1 MLNEKLDFDYN
12 KILASNILESMR
24 AVNLTKIQNDIA
36 TFTWMNIPIVSQD
49 AKIEMISKFE
59 VTIDLKTKR
68 SIYSSTGPC
77 SKFELQMIALIE
89 RSKFIGTI
97 TFVCIIY
104 TVLI

>member
-1 MLNEKLDFDYN
+1 MGSLRTYIRCLHNQFLNKKLDFDYS

-36 TFTWMNIPIVSQD
+36 TFTWRNIPIVSQD

-77 SKFELQMIALIE
+77 SND
-89 RSKFIGTI
+89 RSNS
-97 TFVCIIY
+97 
-104 TVLI
+104 